1 MTDNKDITI
10 GLIGI
15 ANIEKKRLQ
24 VAFDY
29 SKQRPQSYVK
39 VELDTLPDII
49 IVNADDPEA
58 ISSWGIYRES
68 LAQYNVHNTPSLMLS
83 KKRDLSMEASYMIRR
98 PLIMSRIISIL
109 DKICEEVLV
118 SNSDIAITDDV
129 NIDIIESIILSAHYP
144 DDPKDS
150 TKTIIHHTKPV
161 VLVVDDSLPVRV
173 QMENALKKFVSRVDL
188 AASGEDALELANTND
203 YALVFL
209 DIILPGIDGYEICKT
224 IKSGRCKD
232 TPVILLTGNSSPADR
247 IKGNLSGCDTY
258 LIKPLN
264 HVMFQ
269 EIVSQYLNTHATAS

>member
-1 MTDNKDITI
+1 MPDNKHITV

-29 SKQRPQSYVK
+29 SSQRPQSYIIN
-39 VELDTLPDII
+39 ELDTLPDII
-49 IVNADDPEA
+49 IVNADNYESIA
-58 ISSWGIYRES
+58 SWEIYRTG
-68 LAQYNVHNTPSLMLS
+68 LAQHNVDNPPSLMLS
-83 KKRDLSMEASYMIRR
+83 KKRDLFVDGSSIIRR
-98 PLIMSRIISIL
+98 PLIISRVISIL
-109 DKICEEVLV
+109 DKICEEVLIR
-118 SNSDIAITDDV
+118 NSDIAITDNV
-129 NIDIIESIILSAHYP
+129 NVDIIENIILSANYA
-144 DDPKDS
+144 DS
-150 TKTIIHHTKPV
+150 PEDGAARPTQTKPV

-188 AASGEDALELANTND
+188 AESGEDALELASTND

-224 IKSGRCKD
+224 IKAGRCKN